1 MENAPES
8 RNEQRLLDL
17 SLVVLVAYN
26 LIYLVDIVLPEG
38 AVQHLS
44 AEVMAFIDARRG
56 WVTLFEAVAGVALF
70 LDLIV
75 RFDQYPEKPR
85 RYRILGVAIVGAG
98 LIFKGF
104 TFYLNSSYL
113 E

>member
-26 LIYLVDIVLPEG
+26 LIYLMDIVLPEG

-44 AEVMAFIDARRG
+44 A
-56 WVTLFEAVAGVALF
+56 
-70 LDLIV
+70 
-75 RFDQYPEKPR
+75 
-85 RYRILGVAIVGAG
+85 
-98 LIFKGF
+98 
-104 TFYLNSSYL
+104 
-113 E
+113 

>member
-1 MENAPES
+1 MKEASES
-8 RNEQRLLDL
+8 RNEQRLLDV
-17 SLVVLVAYN
+17 SLVVLVLYN
-26 LIYLVDIVLPEG
+26 LVYLVDIVLTESVPNN
-38 AVQHLS
+38 
-44 AEVMAFIDARRG
+44 MADKIMALIDQRRG
-56 WVTLFEAVAGVALF
+56 WVTLFEAVASVALF

-75 RFDQYPEKPR
+75 RFDQYHEKAR
-85 RYRILGVAIVGAG
+85 SYRVAGVAIVGAG